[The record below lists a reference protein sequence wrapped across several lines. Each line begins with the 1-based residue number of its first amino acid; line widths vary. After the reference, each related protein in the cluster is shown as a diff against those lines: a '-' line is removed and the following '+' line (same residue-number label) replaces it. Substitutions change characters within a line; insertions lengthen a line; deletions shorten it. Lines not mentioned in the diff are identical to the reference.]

1 MFFGQKVHKDGHKL
15 GQKINSTTDLL
26 GQKVKKHGSVSNR
39 SYEDEAKARERDEK
53 RQNHSYLE
61 RSV

>member
-15 GQKINSTTDLL
+15 GQKINSTVFLL
-26 GQKVKKHGSVSNR
+26 GHKVKKQGSGSHHN
-39 SYEDEAKARERDEK
+39 YEDEAKARERDEK